1 VAEFFDRIFDRR
13 DMHLWTSRIGMPPLG
28 EENPRVTTKKTPH
41 AGDSEIHTLEKKA
54 RFFNSQK
61 LCRPG
66 RNCE

>member
-1 VAEFFDRIFDRR
+1 
-13 DMHLWTSRIGMPPLG
+13 MHLWTSRIGMPPLG